1 MLEEKCWRSN
11 IEGARNS
18 TTNQANLPLGQI
30 LVDTR
35 GIAGVHPASWKI
47 CCPTFAITNALL
59 GGMKLPVRIPRLD
72 GLQGWPIFD
81 SILFL
86 ADADDATELK
96 NPISLFSFR
105 FPRGERNGGFDGN
118 DGIKDGREEG
128 GWAACTCARAY
139 RPPVS
144 GGEIRSDRYV
154 YS

>member
-1 MLEEKCWRSN
+1 MLEVEYRRGSKFDH
-11 IEGARNS
+11 EPGQF
-18 TTNQANLPLGQI
+18 TTWPNLGGHSW
-30 LVDTR
+30 DR
-35 GIAGVHPASWKI
+35 GRPSRLLEAKI

-105 FPRGERNGGFDGN
+105 FPRGERNGGFDGQRRN
-118 DGIKDGREEG
+118 KGRTRG
-128 GWAACTCARAY
+128 GWVGSVYLRSRVQTSRK
-139 RPPVS
+139 RRRDPV
-144 GGEIRSDRYV
+144 
-154 YS
+154 

>member
-1 MLEEKCWRSN
+1 MLEVEYRRGSKFDH
-11 IEGARNS
+11 EPGQF
-18 TTNQANLPLGQI
+18 TTWPNLGGHSW
-30 LVDTR
+30 DR
-35 GIAGVHPASWKI
+35 GRPSRLLEAKI

-105 FPRGERNGGFDGN
+105 FPRGERNGQRSMGN

-128 GWAACTCARAY
+128 GWAACTCARAS

>member
-86 ADADDATELK
+86 ADADDATGLK

-105 FPRGERNGGFDGN
+105 FPRGERNGGFDGQRRN
-118 DGIKDGREEG
+118 KGRTRG
-128 GWAACTCARAY
+128 GWVGSVYLRSRVQTSRK
-139 RPPVS
+139 RRRDPV
-144 GGEIRSDRYV
+144 
-154 YS
+154 

>member
-1 MLEEKCWRSN
+1 MEVEYRRGSKFDHEPGQFTTWPNLGGHSWDRGRPSRLLE
-11 IEGARNS
+11 A
-18 TTNQANLPLGQI
+18 
-30 LVDTR
+30 
-35 GIAGVHPASWKI
+35 KI

-105 FPRGERNGGFDGN
+105 FPRGERNGGFDGQRRN
-118 DGIKDGREEG
+118 KGRTRG
-128 GWAACTCARAY
+128 GWVGSVYLRSRVQTSRK
-139 RPPVS
+139 RRRDPV
-144 GGEIRSDRYV
+144 
-154 YS
+154 